1 MAMRAICFIL
11 FLALFLP
18 ALHLHS
24 GPIMRA
30 EIGIT
35 PDREVYFTDMTVGY
49 RFMIWRV
56 ESLTLAGARTWSI
69 YSPYFTGHPFEDIYF
84 YEQRATYKNVFL
96 KFKHHCAHRII
107 SHHPTPDW
115 WEGDIT
121 TLSAGVEY
129 EFR

>member
-69 YSPYFTGHPFEDIYF
+69 YRPYFNGHPFEDIYY
-84 YEQRATYKNVFL
+84 YEQRLTFQKMFL
-96 KFKHHCAHRII
+96 RFKHHCAHKVL
-107 SHHPTPDW
+107 SNAPAPDW
-115 WEGDIT
+115 WNGDIT
-121 TLSAGVEY
+121 TLSAGFEY
-129 EFR
+129 EFK